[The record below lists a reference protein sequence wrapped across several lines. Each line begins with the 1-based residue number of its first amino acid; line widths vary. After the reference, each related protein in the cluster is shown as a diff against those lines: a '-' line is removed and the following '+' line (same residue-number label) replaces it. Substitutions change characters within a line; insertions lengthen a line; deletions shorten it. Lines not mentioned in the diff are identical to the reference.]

1 MSATFPP
8 HADGSLHWQRNL
20 YVCVFGSFTTI
31 MAMTLLLPFLPLYV
45 QQLGAASVESA
56 VQWSGVAFGATFL
69 AAGLVAP
76 LWGRLADRY
85 GRKPILI
92 RASLGMA
99 ITMSL
104 LGVVQTVWQL
114 VAIRFLAGLVGGYAS
129 GAIVMIATQTP
140 RHRTAWA
147 LGTHASG
154 MMAGN
159 LVGPLVG
166 GLLPGLI
173 GIRST
178 FFLAGGLIFC
188 SFIMTTLFVKEERRM
203 PDGAKG
209 SPARARSSGWRDVPK
224 LTPVI
229 AMLASAMLL
238 MFANMSIEPI
248 ITVYVSQLVQDQ
260 KNVTLVAG
268 LVMSAA
274 ALGSVLAAPRVGR
287 LADRIGATKVI
298 VACLGLCGVLLIP
311 QIFVTTGTQLVV
323 LRFLMGLALGGLL
336 PAITSVVRHSVP
348 DSAAGYILGYAT
360 SAQYIGQVTGP
371 LAGGFIAAHVGMHSV
386 FAMTSVL
393 MFMGAGFNAWVFLR
407 RNGST
412 SSDAAP

>member
-1 MSATFPP
+1 MSASPSQSP
-8 HADGSLHWQRNL
+8 SDVSAHWQRNL
-20 YVCVFGSFTTI
+20 YICLFGSFTTVV
-31 MAMTLLLPFLPLYV
+31 AMTLLLPFLPLYV
-45 QQLGAASVESA
+45 QQLGASSEAAA

-69 AAGLVAP
+69 GAGLVAP

-147 LGTHASG
+147 LGTHAAG

-159 LVGPLVG
+159 LVGPLIG

-188 SFIMTTLFVKEERRM
+188 SFIMTTLFVKEERRA
-203 PDGAKG
+203 PDPSTSRRGG
-209 SPARARSSGWRDVPK
+209 GWRDIPL
-224 LTPVI
+224 LTPVF

-248 ITVYVSQLVQDQ
+248 ITIYVAQLVQDPKQ
-260 KNVTLVAG
+260 VTLVAG
-268 LVMSAA
+268 IVMSAA
-274 ALGSVLAAPRVGR
+274 ALGSVLAAPRIGR

-298 VACLGLCGVLLIP
+298 VCCLALCGVLLIP
-311 QIFVTTGTQLVV
+311 QTFVTNGTQLVV

-336 PAITSVVRHSVP
+336 PAITSVVRHNVP
-348 DSAAGYILGYAT
+348 DHTVGYILGYAT

-371 LAGGFIAAHVGMHSV
+371 LAGGFIAAHAGMRSV
-386 FAMTSVL
+386 FVMTSVL
-393 MFMGAGFNAWVFLR
+393 MFAGAAFNAWVFLR
-407 RNGST
+407 KPRT
-412 SSDAAP
+412 P

>member
-1 MSATFPP
+1 MSE
-8 HADGSLHWQRNL
+8 GSVHWQRNL
-20 YVCVFGSFTTI
+20 YVCVFGSFTTL
-31 MAMTLLLPFLPLYV
+31 MAMTLLLPFLPIYV
-45 QQLGAASVESA
+45 QQLGATSVDAA

-104 LGVVQTVWQL
+104 LGLVQTVWQL
-114 VAIRFLAGLVGGYAS
+114 VAMRFLAGLVGGYAS

-147 LGTHASG
+147 LGTHAAG

-173 GIRST
+173 GIRAT

-188 SFIMTTLFVKEERRM
+188 SFIMTTLLVKEERRT
-203 PDGAKG
+203 PD
-209 SPARARSSGWRDVPK
+209 SARTTPRGGWRDVP
-224 LTPVI
+224 LLAPVF

-248 ITVYVSQLVQDQ
+248 ITVYVAQLVDDP
-260 KNVTLVAG
+260 KKITLVAG
-268 LVMSAA
+268 VVMSAA
-274 ALGSVLAAPRVGR
+274 ALGSVLAAPRIGR
-287 LADRIGATKVI
+287 LADRVGAPKVI
-298 VACLGLCGVLLIP
+298 VGCLALCGVLLIP
-311 QIFVTTGTQLVV
+311 QIFVTNGTQLVV

-336 PAITSVVRHSVP
+336 PAITSVVRHNVP
-348 DSAAGYILGYAT
+348 DHAAGYILGYAT

-371 LAGGFIAAHVGMHSV
+371 LAGGFIAAHSGMRSV
-386 FAMTSVL
+386 FVMTSVL
-393 MFMGAGFNAWVFLR
+393 MFAGAAFNAWVFLR
-407 RNGST
+407 KQRARETG
-412 SSDAAP
+412 A

>member
-1 MSATFPP
+1 MLATDQGSAD
-8 HADGSLHWQRNL
+8 AHWQRNL
-20 YVCVFGSFTTI
+20 YVCVFGSFTTL

-45 QQLGAASVESA
+45 QQLGATSVDAA

-76 LWGRLADRY
+76 IWGRLADRY
-85 GRKPILI
+85 GRKQILI

-104 LGVVQTVWQL
+104 LGIVQNVWQL
-114 VAIRFLAGLVGGYAS
+114 VLIRFLAGLVGGYAS
-129 GAIVMIATQTP
+129 GAVVMIATQTP
-140 RHRTAWA
+140 KHRTAWA

-159 LVGPLVG
+159 LVGPLIG

-173 GIRST
+173 GIRAT

-188 SFIMTTLFVKEERRM
+188 SFVMTTLFVKEERRA
-203 PDGAKG
+203 PTQRKAQG
-209 SPARARSSGWRDVPK
+209 GWRDVPDLK
-224 LTPVI
+224 PVI

-248 ITVYVSQLVQDQ
+248 ITVYVSQLVDDP
-260 KNVTLVAG
+260 KHVTLVAG
-268 LVMSAA
+268 IVMSAA

-287 LADRIGATKVI
+287 LADRIGHQKVI
-298 VACLGLCGVLLIP
+298 VACLALCGVLLIP
-311 QIFVTTGTQLVV
+311 QIFVTSGTQLVV

-348 DSAAGYILGYAT
+348 DHAAGYILGYAT

-371 LAGGFIAAHVGMHSV
+371 LAGGFIAAHAGMRSV
-386 FAMTSVL
+386 FVMTSVL
-393 MFMGAGFNAWVFLR
+393 MFAGAGFNAWVVRR
-407 RNGST
+407 RNE
-412 SSDAAP
+412 AVRLR

>member
-1 MSATFPP
+1 MSISAPP
-8 HADGSLHWQRNL
+8 QPEGSAHWQRNL

-45 QQLGAASVESA
+45 QQLGARSVDAA

-85 GRKPILI
+85 GRKQILI

-99 ITMSL
+99 ITMSM
-104 LGVVQTVWQL
+104 LGIVQSVWQL

-140 RHRTAWA
+140 KRRTAWA
-147 LGTHASG
+147 LGTHAAG

-188 SFIMTTLFVKEERRM
+188 SFVMTTLLVKEERRA
-203 PDGAKG
+203 PGHDKQSRRG
-209 SPARARSSGWRDVPK
+209 GWRDVPA

-248 ITVYVSQLVQDQ
+248 ITVYVSQLVKDQ

-287 LADRIGATKVI
+287 LADRIGAPKVI
-298 VACLGLCGVLLIP
+298 VACLALCGVLLIP
-311 QIFVTTGTQLVV
+311 QTFVATGTQLVA
-323 LRFLMGLALGGLL
+323 LRFLMGIALGGLL
-336 PAITSVVRHSVP
+336 PAITSVVRHNVP
-348 DSAAGYILGYAT
+348 DTAAGYILGYAT

-371 LAGGFIAAHVGMHSV
+371 LAGGFIAAHTGMRSV
-386 FAMTSVL
+386 FVLTSML
-393 MFMGAGFNAWVFLR
+393 MFAGAACNAWVFLR
-407 RNGST
+407 REP
-412 SSDAAP
+412 AP

>member
-1 MSATFPP
+1 MSATQE
-8 HADGSLHWQRNL
+8 GSASAHWQRNL

-45 QQLGAASVESA
+45 QQLGARSVDAA

-76 LWGRLADRY
+76 LWGRLADRF

-99 ITMSL
+99 VTMSL
-104 LGVVQTVWQL
+104 LGVVQNMWQL

-140 RHRTAWA
+140 KHRTAWA

-159 LVGPLVG
+159 LVGPLIG

-173 GIRST
+173 GIRAT
-178 FFLAGGLIFC
+178 FFLAGALIFC
-188 SFIMTTLFVKEERRM
+188 SFIMTTLFVKEERRA
-203 PDGAKG
+203 AKQTKQKSG
-209 SPARARSSGWRDVPK
+209 GWRDVPV

-229 AMLASAMLL
+229 AMLLSAMLL

-248 ITVYVSQLVQDQ
+248 ITVYVSQLIENPQH
-260 KNVTLVAG
+260 VTLVAG

-274 ALGSVLAAPRVGR
+274 ALGSVIAAPRVGR
-287 LADRIGATKVI
+287 LADRIGHQKVI
-298 VACLGLCGVLLIP
+298 VACLVMCGVLLIP
-311 QIFVTTGTQLVV
+311 QIFVTSGAQLIV

-348 DSAAGYILGYAT
+348 DRAAGYILGYAT

-371 LAGGFIAAHVGMHSV
+371 LAGGFIAAHAGMRSV
-386 FAMTSVL
+386 FVMTSAL
-393 MFMGAGFNAWVFLR
+393 MFAGAAFNVWVQQR
-407 RNGST
+407 R
-412 SSDAAP
+412 DQR

>member
-1 MSATFPP
+1 
-8 HADGSLHWQRNL
+8 
-20 YVCVFGSFTTI
+20 

-45 QQLGAASVESA
+45 QQLGARSVDAA

-104 LGVVQTVWQL
+104 LGIVQTVWQL
-114 VAIRFLAGLVGGYAS
+114 VAIRFLAGLVVGYAS

-140 RHRTAWA
+140 KHRTAWA
-147 LGTHASG
+147 LGTHAAG

-188 SFIMTTLFVKEERRM
+188 SFIATTLFVKEERRA
-203 PDGAKG
+203 PVHDRSKRRSDGWPNV
-209 SPARARSSGWRDVPK
+209 PA

-248 ITVYVSQLVQDQ
+248 ITVYVSQLVQDE
-260 KNVTLVAG
+260 KSVTLFAG
-268 LVMSAA
+268 FVMSAA

-287 LADRIGATKVI
+287 LADRIGAPKVI
-298 VACLGLCGVLLIP
+298 VACLALCGVLLIP
-311 QIFVTTGTQLVV
+311 QTFVATGTQLVV
-323 LRFLMGLALGGLL
+323 LRFLMGIALGGLL
-336 PAITSVVRHSVP
+336 PAITSVVRQNVP

-360 SAQYIGQVTGP
+360 SAQYIGQVLGP
-371 LAGGFIAAHVGMHSV
+371 LAGGFIAAHSGMHSV
-386 FAMTSVL
+386 FVMTSVL
-393 MFMGAGFNAWVFLR
+393 MFAGAAFNAWVFLR
-407 RNGST
+407 RKP
-412 SSDAAP
+412 APGERRASNYN

>member
-1 MSATFPP
+1 MPPTDQGSA
-8 HADGSLHWQRNL
+8 HWQRNL

-45 QQLGAASVESA
+45 QQLGASSVDAA

-76 LWGRLADRY
+76 VWGRLADKY

-104 LGVVQTVWQL
+104 LGVVQSVGQL

-140 RHRTAWA
+140 KHRTAWA
-147 LGTHASG
+147 LGTHAAG

-159 LVGPLVG
+159 LVGPLIG

-188 SFIMTTLFVKEERRM
+188 SFIMTTLLVKEERRT
-203 PDGAKG
+203 
-209 SPARARSSGWRDVPK
+209 PAQRKAQGGWRDVPDR
-224 LTPVI
+224 TPVI
-229 AMLASAMLL
+229 GMLASAMLL

-248 ITVYVSQLVQDQ
+248 ITVYVSQLVDDP
-260 KNVTLVAG
+260 KHVTLVAG
-268 LVMSAA
+268 IVMSAA

-287 LADRIGATKVI
+287 LADRIGHQKVI
-298 VACLGLCGVLLIP
+298 VACLALCGILLIP
-311 QIFVTTGTQLVV
+311 QIFVTSGVQLVV

-348 DSAAGYILGYAT
+348 DHAAGYILGYAT

-371 LAGGFIAAHVGMHSV
+371 LAGGFIAAHAGMRSV
-386 FAMTSVL
+386 FVMTSVL
-393 MFMGAGFNAWVFLR
+393 MFAGAGFNVWVVR
-407 RNGST
+407 RRG
-412 SSDAAP
+412 AARVG

>member
-1 MSATFPP
+1 MSALQESSS
-8 HADGSLHWQRNL
+8 SLHWQRNL

-45 QQLGAASVESA
+45 QQLGATSVDAA

-104 LGVVQTVWQL
+104 LGVVQSVWQL

-159 LVGPLVG
+159 LVGPLIG

-173 GIRST
+173 GIRAT
-178 FFLAGGLIFC
+178 FFLAGALIFC
-188 SFIMTTLFVKEERRM
+188 SFIMTTLFVKEERRA
-203 PDGAKG
+203 PAQAKQ
-209 SPARARSSGWRDVPK
+209 RSGGWRDVPV

-229 AMLASAMLL
+229 AMLSSAMLL

-248 ITVYVSQLVQDQ
+248 ITVYVSQLVNDPQRI
-260 KNVTLVAG
+260 TLVAG
-268 LVMSAA
+268 VVMSAA
-274 ALGSVLAAPRVGR
+274 ALGSVIAAPRVGR
-287 LADRIGATKVI
+287 LADRIGHQKVI
-298 VACLGLCGVLLIP
+298 IVCLVMCGVLLIP
-311 QIFVTTGTQLVV
+311 QIFVTTGTQLIV

-348 DSAAGYILGYAT
+348 DGAAGYILGYAT

-371 LAGGFIAAHVGMHSV
+371 LAGGFIAAHAGMRSV
-386 FAMTSVL
+386 FVMTSAL
-393 MFMGAGFNAWVFLR
+393 MFAGAAFNIWVLAR
-407 RNGST
+407 RGER
-412 SSDAAP
+412 

>member
-1 MSATFPP
+1 MSASPSQSP
-8 HADGSLHWQRNL
+8 SAVSAHWQRNL
-20 YVCVFGSFTTI
+20 YICLFGSFTTVV
-31 MAMTLLLPFLPLYV
+31 AMTLLLPFLPLYV
-45 QQLGAASVESA
+45 QQLGASSEAAA

-69 AAGLVAP
+69 GAGLVAP

-140 RHRTAWA
+140 KHRTAWA
-147 LGTHASG
+147 LGTHAAG

-159 LVGPLVG
+159 LVGPLIG

-188 SFIMTTLFVKEERRM
+188 SFIMTTLFVKEDRRA
-203 PDGAKG
+203 PD
-209 SPARARSSGWRDVPK
+209 SSKSRRGGGWRDIPL
-224 LTPVI
+224 LTPVF

-248 ITVYVSQLVQDQ
+248 ITIYVSQLVQDPKQ
-260 KNVTLVAG
+260 VTLVAG
-268 LVMSAA
+268 IVMSAA
-274 ALGSVLAAPRVGR
+274 ALGSVLAAPRIGR

-298 VACLGLCGVLLIP
+298 VCCLALCGVLLIP
-311 QIFVTTGTQLVV
+311 QTFVTNGTQLVV

-336 PAITSVVRHSVP
+336 PAITSVVRHNVP
-348 DSAAGYILGYAT
+348 DHTVGYILGYAT

-371 LAGGFIAAHVGMHSV
+371 LAGGFIAAHAGMRSV
-386 FAMTSVL
+386 FIMTSVL
-393 MFMGAGFNAWVFLR
+393 MFAGAAFNAWVFLCKVQTTR
-407 RNGST
+407 
-412 SSDAAP
+412 

>member
-1 MSATFPP
+1 MSASP
-8 HADGSLHWQRNL
+8 DEGSAHWQRNL
-20 YVCVFGSFTTI
+20 YVCVFGSFTTV

-45 QQLGAASVESA
+45 QQLGVTSVDA
-56 VQWSGVAFGATFL
+56 VVQWSGVAFGATFL
-69 AAGLVAP
+69 AAGLAAP
-76 LWGRLADRY
+76 LWGKLADRY
-85 GRKPILI
+85 GRKSILI

-99 ITMSL
+99 ISMSL

-140 RHRTAWA
+140 RGRTAWA
-147 LGTHASG
+147 LGTHAAG

-188 SFIMTTLFVKEERRM
+188 SFIMTTLFVKEERRA
-203 PDGAKG
+203 PNQARRKG
-209 SPARARSSGWRDVPK
+209 GGWRDVPV
-224 LTPVI
+224 LEPVI
-229 AMLASAMLL
+229 AMLLSAMLL

-248 ITVYVSQLVQDQ
+248 ITVYVSQLVKDP
-260 KNVTLVAG
+260 KHVTLIAG
-268 LVMSAA
+268 IVMSAA

-287 LADRIGATKVI
+287 LADRIGHQKVI
-298 VACLGLCGVLLIP
+298 VWCLAACGVLLIP
-311 QIFVTTGTQLVV
+311 QTFVTSGPQLIV

-336 PAITSVVRHSVP
+336 PAITSVVRHNVP
-348 DSAAGYILGYAT
+348 DHTAGYILGYAT

-371 LAGGFIAAHVGMHSV
+371 LAGGFIAAHAGMRSV
-386 FAMTSVL
+386 FVMTSVL
-393 MFMGAGFNAWVFLR
+393 MFVGAGFNAWVLAKR
-407 RNGST
+407 R
-412 SSDAAP
+412 DQEVAHAE